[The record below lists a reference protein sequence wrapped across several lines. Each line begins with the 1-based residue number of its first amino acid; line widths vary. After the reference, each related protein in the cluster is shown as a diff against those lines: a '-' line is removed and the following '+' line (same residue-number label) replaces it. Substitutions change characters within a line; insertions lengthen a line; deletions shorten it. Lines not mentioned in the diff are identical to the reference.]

1 MTTSDWIGGSG
12 DWSDAADWS
21 NGVPND
27 GSAVANLDGSN
38 AYAVTIAGP
47 LDGGSTESFTVG
59 TLNIANLNAALNID
73 GTLTIAS
80 EIDISAGTLSLAGT
94 IVFSNTSPAWTGT
107 LDGVTVQGTLDLSA
121 NQGAVD
127 SKDGL
132 TRHRRKRHGA
142 GHREYDGRW
151 QHA

>member
-80 EIDISAGTLSLAGT
+80 EIDMAFSCRENFKTALKMCSRASRQLQALSLS
-94 IVFSNTSPAWTGT
+94 V
-107 LDGVTVQGTLDLSA
+107 V
-121 NQGAVD
+121 
-127 SKDGL
+127 KDGRNEHLNSLSILSPEPLPRVDHESKL
-132 TRHRRKRHGA
+132 TL
-142 GHREYDGRW
+142 
-151 QHA
+151 